1 MTLYGAWRSFRRWL
15 SRLSPFNHQFCP
27 MQNCEH
33 YGHHTKK
40 YPRKCYDAGPQCFRG
55 FLDLMLQDVRLL
67 IRIKLR
73 RGERP
78 DVIREVG
85 D

>member
-1 MTLYGAWRSFRRWL
+1 VTLYGAWRSFRRWL
-15 SRLSPFNHQFCP
+15 STLSPFNHQFCP

-33 YGHHTKK
+33 YGGKTK
-40 YPRKCYDAGPQCFRG
+40 YRRTCYAAGPQCLRG
-55 FLDLMLQDVRLL
+55 FLDLMLQDIRVL
-67 IRIKLR
+67 IRIR
-73 RGERP
+73 FGRTERP